1 MRITIIGYGMA
12 GARLA
17 TLLAREH
24 DVTVYGAEPHAAY
37 NRILLSGLLA
47 GAYQETD
54 LALPASNVD
63 LRLGVT
69 AIDVD
74 RVARTVDGEPY
85 DALVLATG
93 SRAIIPPIKGLTCD
107 DGDLHPNVAA
117 FRTLE
122 DCRRILSATGSH
134 PVVLG
139 GGLLG
144 VEAAR
149 GLAGR
154 GPVTLVHGAPH
165 LLERQLDPAGGAVL
179 ADTLAAMGITVRVD
193 AQAVAY
199 ADGVLRLADG
209 TELPADPLVVSCGV
223 RAETTLAESIG
234 LAVGR
239 GVLVD
244 DELRASD
251 PDIYA
256 IGDCAEHR
264 NTVYGLVAP
273 AWEQAAVLAGV
284 LGEVAAARSSGAR
297 PGDGSSVRYT
307 GSRLVTR
314 LKAAGI
320 DLAAMGHLDGEENL
334 SFTDPSRGTY
344 ARLAITDGRLRGA
357 ILIGD
362 NPTVG
367 TITQLF
373 DRRTPV
379 PADRR
384 SLLLGRISAAAAPA
398 ETPALMP
405 DAAVVCRCNTV
416 TKGDIVRCGGRTVP
430 QIAERTNATTGCGG
444 CTDAVRGIAD
454 WLSTVDPVME
464 EV

>member
-1 MRITIIGYGMA
+1 MRISVIGYGMA
-12 GARLA
+12 GSRLA
-17 TLLAREH
+17 SLLAREH
-24 DVTVYGAEPHAAY
+24 DVTVYGAEAGPAY

-47 GAYQETD
+47 GAYQEED
-54 LALPASNVD
+54 LALPGADVD

-69 AIDVD
+69 ATDVD
-74 RVARTVDGEPY
+74 RVARTVAGEPY

-93 SRAIIPPIKGLTCD
+93 SRAIIPPIKGLTSD
-107 DGDLHPNVAA
+107 DGELQPNVAA

-122 DCRRILSATGSH
+122 DCRRILAAPGSH

-149 GLAGR
+149 GLAVR
-154 GPVTLVHGAPH
+154 GPVTLVHGAGH
-165 LLERQLDPAGGAVL
+165 LLERQLDPTGGAML
-179 ADTLAAMGITVRVD
+179 ADTLAAMGVTVRVD

-199 ADGVLRLADG
+199 VDGVLRLADG

-223 RAETTLAESIG
+223 RADTTLAESIG

-256 IGDCAEHR
+256 LGDCAEHR

-273 AWEQAAVLAGV
+273 AWEQAAVLAAV
-284 LGEVAAARSSGAR
+284 LGGAAAGGPPEAGAA
-297 PGDGSSVRYT
+297 RYT

-320 DLAAMGHLDGEENL
+320 DLAAMGHLDGEEIL
-334 SFTDPSRGTY
+334 SFADPARGTY
-344 ARLAITDGRLRGA
+344 ARLAVTDGRLRGA
-357 ILIGD
+357 ILLGD

-384 SLLLGRISAAAAPA
+384 SLLLGRATRAAVPA

-416 TKGDIVRCGGRTVP
+416 TKGEIVRCGGRTVA

-444 CTDAVRGIAD
+444 CADAVRGIAD
-454 WLSTVDPVME
+454 WLSTVDPVKE

>member
-17 TLLAREH
+17 TLLAKDH
-24 DVTVYGAEPHAAY
+24 QVTVYGAENHPAY

-54 LALPASNVD
+54 LALPPANVD
-63 LRLGVT
+63 LRLGVAAT
-69 AIDVD
+69 DID
-74 RVARTVDGEPY
+74 RVARTVHGEPY
-85 DALVLATG
+85 DALVFATG
-93 SRAIIPPIKGLTCD
+93 SRAIIPPVKGLTGD
-107 DGDLHPNVAA
+107 DGEPHPNVAA
-117 FRTLE
+117 FRTLD
-122 DCRRILSATGSH
+122 DCRRILAATGSH

-165 LLERQLDPAGGAVL
+165 LLERQLDAVGGAVL
-179 ADTLAAMGITVRVD
+179 ADTLAAIGITVRVN

-199 ADGVLRLADG
+199 VDGVLRLADG

-251 PDIYA
+251 PAIYA
-256 IGDCAEHR
+256 IGDCAQHR
-264 NTVYGLVAP
+264 GAVYGLVAP
-273 AWEQAAVLAGV
+273 AWEQAAVLAEV
-284 LGEVAAARSSGAR
+284 LSGAAAL
-297 PGDGSSVRYT
+297 RYT

-320 DLAAMGHLDGEENL
+320 DLAAMGDLDGEEIV
-334 SFTDPSRGTY
+334 SFADPSRGTY
-344 ARLAITDGRLRGA
+344 ARLAITAGRLRGA
-357 ILIGD
+357 ILLGD

-367 TITQLF
+367 TVTQLF

-384 SLLLGRISAAAAPA
+384 SLLLGRMSAALPA

-416 TKGDIVRCGGRTVP
+416 TKGEIVRCGGRSVP
-430 QIAERTNATTGCGG
+430 QIAQRTNATTGCGG
-444 CTDAVRGIAD
+444 CADAVRGIAD

-464 EV
+464 EVWP